1 MGEYSNP
8 TLRMFLHIITT
19 ALALSLASAATLA
32 GTRIIEPST
41 AIVVA
46 PIHEAH
52 HVRGDDGRTHVEYD
66 LLVTNV
72 FDGEVTVT
80 AIEITNE
87 AGKVIGHLDGSELAQ
102 ATQTLIDGKPA
113 KAIPP
118 SGSVAIEVDLILP
131 PDMLPTRLRHR
142 LVYDFAQGD
151 PLVSLIGSREVVGVE
166 VEVSKSEPVAIIAP
180 LTGPGWVA
188 FNGCC
193 VPNIHRNVRVAAGTR
208 IATPETFAID
218 WIQIEG
224 DKFFEGDGKAVKQF
238 PYFGSEV
245 RSVADGEVVAVRDG
259 MPESKPFMPPKTV
272 HAPVDYAGNYVIT
285 RIGPDV
291 YALYAHLQA
300 GKIAVKIGDKVK
312 AGSRIGR
319 LGNSGNSTAPHLHFG
334 LLDRP
339 DPLTGNSLPFV
350 IDQFDMTGKVEVSEE
365 RRSLAVKPT
374 SGKIDAAYPLV
385 RGVTTF
391 R

>member
-1 MGEYSNP
+1 MLFQS
-8 TLRMFLHIITT
+8 ITI
-19 ALALSLASAATLA
+19 ALALSLASAVALA

-41 AIVVA
+41 ALVVA
-46 PIHEAH
+46 PLHEAH

-72 FDGEVTVT
+72 FDGAVTVT
-80 AIEITNE
+80 TLEITNE
-87 AGKVIGHLDGSELAQ
+87 AGKVIGHIDGRELAQ

-113 KAIPP
+113 RAIPP
-118 SGSVAIEVDLILP
+118 SGSVAIEVDLVLP
-131 PDMLPTRLRHR
+131 AGMLPTRLSHR

-151 PLVSLIGSREVVGVE
+151 PLASLIGSREVVGVE
-166 VEVSKSEPVAIIAP
+166 VAVSKSEPVAIIAP

-218 WIQIEG
+218 WIQVEG
-224 DKFFEGDGKAVKQF
+224 DKFFEGDGKANKQF
-238 PYFGSEV
+238 PYFGAEV

-259 MPESKPFMPPKTV
+259 MPEGQPFMAPKTV
-272 HAPVDYAGNYVIT
+272 KAPGDYAGNHVIV
-285 RIGPDV
+285 RIRPDV
-291 YALYAHLQA
+291 YALYAHLQQ
-300 GKIAVKIGDKVK
+300 GKIAVKLGDKVK
-312 AGSRIGR
+312 AGARIGK
-319 LGNSGNSTAPHLHFG
+319 LGNSGNSSAPHLHFG

-350 IDQFDMTGKVEVSEE
+350 IDHFDLTGKVEAGEENQE
-365 RRSLAVKPT
+365 RRTLMVTPA
-374 SGKIDAAYPLV
+374 SGKVEAAYPLV
-385 RGVTTF
+385 RGIATF

>member
-1 MGEYSNP
+1 M
-8 TLRMFLHIITT
+8 LLHLINA
-19 ALALSLASAATLA
+19 ALALSLASAVALA

-46 PIHEAH
+46 PFHEAH
-52 HVRGDDGRTHVEYD
+52 QVRGDDGRTHVEYY

-131 PDMLPTRLRHR
+131 PDMLPSRLQHR
-142 LVYDFAQGD
+142 LVYEFAQGD
-151 PLVSLIGSREVVGVE
+151 PLASLIGSREVVGVE
-166 VEVSKSEPVAIIAP
+166 VEVSKSEPVPIIAP

-188 FNGCC
+188 LNGCC

-238 PYFGSEV
+238 PYFGAEV

-259 MPESKPFMPPKTV
+259 MPESQPFMPPKTV
-272 HAPVDYAGNYVIT
+272 HAPIDYAGNHVIT

-312 AGSRIGR
+312 AGLRIGR
-319 LGNSGNSTAPHLHFG
+319 LGNSGNSSAPHLHFG

-339 DPLTGNSLPFV
+339 NPLTANSLPFV
-350 IDQFDMTGKVEVSEE
+350 IDQFELTGKVEANEE
-365 RRSLAVKPT
+365 RKTLVVKPT
-374 SGKIDAAYPLV
+374 SGKFEAAYPLV
-385 RGVTTF
+385 SGVTTF